1 MSPLGSDAEHYT
13 ATDADSSNALRNANG
28 NGTLD
33 TPNQIGPGSPTSLGL
48 SATSIPSTTVQ
59 RHTKPK
65 RLKAHTVT
73 SKSYSIPM
81 VPRDKTG
88 RPILPLNVGIMTVNC
103 LGEVCMREHFH
114 TERYIFPVGYSV
126 NRRYL
131 SARDPNAETV
141 YNCTI
146 LDGGDGPKFQ
156 IIANDMADKPIIAGT
171 ATGAWSVVV
180 RAANH
185 VRNRQ
190 HSNSVS
196 GPDFFGLGQNTI
208 KHLIQELPGADR
220 LKDYVWQNFNEG
232 GPLGGRH
239 ATVVPALPDEY

>member
-1 MSPLGSDAEHYT
+1 VRLWHEH
-13 ATDADSSNALRNANG
+13 
-28 NGTLD
+28 
-33 TPNQIGPGSPTSLGL
+33 
-48 SATSIPSTTVQ
+48 SILFDWW
-59 RHTKPK
+59 RF
-65 RLKAHTVT
+65 L
-73 SKSYSIPM
+73 
-81 VPRDKTG
+81 
-88 RPILPLNVGIMTVNC
+88 
-103 LGEVCMREHFH
+103 
-114 TERYIFPVGYSV
+114 
-126 NRRYL
+126 RRYL

-146 LDGGDGPKFQ
+146 HDGGDGPKFQ
-156 IIANDMADKPIIAGT
+156 IVANDMADKPIIAGT

-232 GPLGGRH
+232 G
-239 ATVVPALPDEY
+239 